1 MVNVSAII
9 VAAGKGIRMND
20 PVRKQYHL
28 LAGRPIIV
36 HALSVF
42 DNCELIDE
50 IFLVVPKE
58 DLAFC
63 RKQIVTP
70 ANLSKKI
77 ILVPGGPKRQDSVFN
92 GLLTI
97 KDKNGIVVVHDG
109 VRPLLIRENLE
120 ACIHEAKISGAC
132 IVGIPAHDTLKRVN
146 STGIIVETLERDTV
160 WLAQTPQAFRYDLI
174 RKAHENAQQ
183 QGYGGTDDASLVERL
198 GVAVKVIN
206 GSRSN
211 IKITSRE
218 DLELAR
224 TMLEKGSFQMK
235 PFIK

>member
-1 MVNVSAII
+1 MIGVSAII

-20 PVRKQYHL
+20 PLRKQYHS

-42 DNCELIDE
+42 NSCEVIED
-50 IFLVVPKE
+50 IFLVVPEE
-58 DLAFC
+58 DLVFC
-63 RKQIVTP
+63 QEEIVSP
-70 ANLSKKI
+70 ANLHKKI
-77 ILVPGGPKRQDSVFN
+77 ILVPGGLKRQDSVFN
-92 GLLTI
+92 GLLAM
-97 KDKNGIVVVHDG
+97 KNKNDIVVVHDG
-109 VRPLLIRENLE
+109 VRPLLTRENLE
-120 ACIHEAKISGAC
+120 TCINEAKISGAC
-132 IVGIPAHDTLKRVN
+132 IVGIPAYDTLKRVN
-146 STGIIVETLERDTV
+146 SAGTIIETLERDSV
-160 WLAQTPQAFRYDLI
+160 WLAQTPQAFRYDII
-174 RKAHENAQQ
+174 RKAHENARQ

-198 GVAVKVIN
+198 GVAVKIIN

-211 IKITSRE
+211 IKITSKE